1 MAVSPE
7 TEWILIACALI
18 AHADGVLD
26 GNEVE
31 RLMGMV
37 DDLIPEDDYG
47 DWLGLIG
54 DKAELDARYAALP
67 NPPEDQHRMILEEAW
82 TMAMVDGERDASEL
96 VVLARI
102 AERFGVE
109 PIQLEFWREAWTS
122 AEREFSIRVAE
133 LAVWCLAGGQ
143 SLFED
148 DHSPYLDVMERLPT
162 SSEERVRLGA
172 LATKPP
178 ESDSEALAR
187 NLAALPRTRRKHAF
201 AFVVPLVR
209 FAVER
214 EAAKERFEA
223 LGREA
228 GLLDVAEML

>member
-1 MAVSPE
+1 MAVAPE
-7 TEWILIACALI
+7 TEWILIACGLI

-37 DDLIPEDDYG
+37 DDLIPEDEYG

-54 DKAELDARYAALP
+54 DRERLEARYAAMP
-67 NPPEDQHRMILEEAW
+67 NPPESQHRMILEEAW
-82 TMAMVDGERDASEL
+82 TMAMVDGTRDATEL

-109 PIQLEFWREAWTS
+109 PLQLEFWREAWTT
-122 AEREFSIRVAE
+122 AEQEFSIRVAE
-133 LAVWCLAGGQ
+133 LAMWCLGGGE

-162 SSEERVRLGA
+162 SSEERVRLGE

-178 ESDSEALAR
+178 VTDPEDLAR

-209 FAVER
+209 FAVEG
-214 EAAKERFEA
+214 ESAKERFEA
-223 LGREA
+223 IGKKA
-228 GLLDVAEML
+228 GLLDVGDML